1 VAYDVITNLKDRE
14 ETPMKK
20 RLYQSNA
27 ASYFREHS
35 SIFLFIIV
43 LFLMGVIFGAI
54 VVNSMSITQKEDL
67 FYYLSQF
74 FGQVSDGKV
83 ADNQDLFFQSFFHNS
98 KFIGLMW
105 VLGISIIGLPVILIL
120 LFLKGMV
127 VGFTVG
133 FLVSQMGWHGFLL
146 AFVSILPQNLII
158 IPVFILMASFSVIFS
173 MRMIKKQFMKKYAQ
187 PIMPYFKGYIV
198 ALIAAIIFISAASG
212 IEAYLSPELMKTII
226 SSVSF
231 K

>member
-1 VAYDVITNLKDRE
+1 
-14 ETPMKK
+14 MKK
-20 RLYQSNA
+20 RLYQSDA

-35 SIFLFIIV
+35 SIFIFIVV

-54 VVNSMSITQKEDL
+54 VVNSMSITQKDDL

-83 ADNQDLFFQSFFHNS
+83 ADDHDLFLQSFFHNS

-120 LFLKGMV
+120 LFIKGMV

-133 FLVSQMGWHGFLL
+133 FLVSQMGWNGFML

-158 IPVFILMASFSVIFS
+158 IPVFILMAALSVIFS
-173 MRMIKKQFMKKYAQ
+173 LRMIKKQFMKKYAQ
-187 PIMPYFKGYIV
+187 PIMPFFKRYIF
-198 ALIAAIIFISAASG
+198 AFLAAVFFITAASG
-212 IEAYLSPELMKTII
+212 IEAYLSPWLMKTII
-226 SSVSF
+226 SSASL

>member
-1 VAYDVITNLKDRE
+1 
-14 ETPMKK
+14 MKK
-20 RLYQSNA
+20 RLYQSDA

-54 VVNSMSITQKEDL
+54 VVNSMGITQKEDL

-74 FGQVSDGKV
+74 FGQISNGKV
-83 ADNQDLFFQSFFHNS
+83 AETNDLFFQSFFHNS

-105 VLGISIIGLPVILIL
+105 ILGISIIGLPIILIL

-133 FLVSQMGWHGFLL
+133 FLVSQMGWNGFLL

-158 IPVFILMASFSVIFS
+158 IPVFIIMAAFSVIFS
-173 MRMIKKQFMKKYAQ
+173 IRMIKKQFLKKYGQ
-187 PIMPYFKGYIV
+187 PIMPFFKRYIF
-198 ALIAAIIFISAASG
+198 ALLAAVIFISAASG
-212 IEAYLSPELMKTII
+212 IEAYMSPWLMKTII
-226 SSVSF
+226 STANL

>member
-1 VAYDVITNLKDRE
+1 
-14 ETPMKK
+14 MKK

-35 SIFLFIIV
+35 SIFLFIVV

-74 FGQVSDGKV
+74 FGQISNGKV
-83 ADNQDLFFQSFFHNS
+83 ADNNDLFMQSFLHNS

-105 VLGISIIGLPVILIL
+105 ILGISIIGLPVILIL
-120 LFLKGMV
+120 LFIKGMV

-133 FLVSQMGWHGFLL
+133 FLVNQMGMKGFLL
-146 AFVSILPQNLII
+146 AFVSILPQNLIT
-158 IPVFILMASFSVIFS
+158 IPVFIMMAAFSVIFS

-187 PIMPYFKGYIV
+187 PVLPYFKKYIFV
-198 ALIAAIIFISAASG
+198 LLISIVFISAASG
-212 IEAYLSPELMKTII
+212 IEAFLSPWLMKMLIT
-226 SSVSF
+226 SANL

>member
-1 VAYDVITNLKDRE
+1 
-14 ETPMKK
+14 MKK
-20 RLYQSNA
+20 RLYQSDA

-35 SIFLFIIV
+35 SIFLFIVI

-83 ADNQDLFFQSFFHNS
+83 SEDNDLFLQSLFHNS

-105 VLGISIIGLPVILIL
+105 ILGISIIGLPVILIL
-120 LFLKGMV
+120 LFIKGMV

-133 FLVSQMGWHGFLL
+133 FLVSQMGWQGFML

-158 IPVFILMASFSVIFS
+158 IPVFILMAALSVIFS
-173 MRMIKKQFMKKYAQ
+173 LRMIKKQFMKKYAQ
-187 PIMPYFKGYIV
+187 PILPFFKRYIFALVV
-198 ALIAAIIFISAASG
+198 AVIFISAASG
-212 IEAYLSPELMKTII
+212 IEAYLSPWLMKTII
-226 SSVSF
+226 NTTTL

>member
-1 VAYDVITNLKDRE
+1 
-14 ETPMKK
+14 MKK

-27 ASYFREHS
+27 GEFFREHS
-35 SIFLFIIV
+35 SIFLFIVV

-83 ADNQDLFFQSFFHNS
+83 TVDNDLFLQSFLHNS
-98 KFIGLMW
+98 KFIGLIW

-120 LFLKGMV
+120 LFIKGMV

-133 FLVSQMGWHGFLL
+133 FLVSQMGWNGFML

-158 IPVFILMASFSVIFS
+158 IPVFILMAAFSVIFS
-173 MRMIKKQFMKKYAQ
+173 MRMIKQQFMKKYAQ
-187 PIMPYFKGYIV
+187 PILPFFKGYILTLIV
-198 ALIAAIIFISAASG
+198 AVVFISAASG
-212 IEAYLSPELMKTII
+212 IEAYLSPLLMKTII
-226 SSVSF
+226 STASL

>member
-1 VAYDVITNLKDRE
+1 
-14 ETPMKK
+14 MKK
-20 RLYQSNA
+20 RLYQSDA

-35 SIFLFIIV
+35 SIFLFIVV

-83 ADNQDLFFQSFFHNS
+83 TGNNDLFLQSFFHNS

-133 FLVSQMGWHGFLL
+133 FLVSQMGWKGFMLSV
-146 AFVSILPQNLII
+146 VSILPQNLII
-158 IPVFILMASFSVIFS
+158 IPVFIMMAAFSVIFS

-187 PIMPYFKGYIV
+187 PIMPFFKRYIFALIV
-198 ALIAAIIFISAASG
+198 AVVLISAASG
-212 IEAYLSPELMKTII
+212 IEAYLSPWLMKTIVG
-226 SSVSF
+226 STSL

>member
-1 VAYDVITNLKDRE
+1 
-14 ETPMKK
+14 MKK
-20 RLYQSNA
+20 RLYQSDA

-35 SIFLFIIV
+35 SIFLFIVV

-74 FGQVSDGKV
+74 FGQVSSGKE
-83 ADNQDLFFQSFFHNS
+83 AEDNDLFMQSLFHNS

-105 VLGISIIGLPVILIL
+105 ILGISIIGLPVILIL
-120 LFLKGMV
+120 LFIKGMV

-133 FLVSQMGWHGFLL
+133 FLVSQMGWQGFML

-158 IPVFILMASFSVIFS
+158 IPVFIMMAALSVIFS
-173 MRMIKKQFMKKYAQ
+173 LRMIKKQFMKKYAQ
-187 PIMPYFKGYIV
+187 PILPFFKSYILTLIV
-198 ALIAAIIFISAASG
+198 AVIFIAAASG
-212 IEAYLSPELMKTII
+212 IEAYLSPWLMKTII
-226 SSVSF
+226 SSTIL

>member
-1 VAYDVITNLKDRE
+1 
-14 ETPMKK
+14 MKK
-20 RLYQSNA
+20 RLYQSDA

-35 SIFLFIIV
+35 SIFLFIVV

-74 FGQVSDGKV
+74 FGQVSGDKV
-83 ADNQDLFFQSFFHNS
+83 AEDNDLFLQSFFHNS

-105 VLGISIIGLPVILIL
+105 ILGISIIGLPVILIL
-120 LFLKGMV
+120 LFIKGMV

-133 FLVSQMGWHGFLL
+133 FLVSQMGWQGFLL

-158 IPVFILMASFSVIFS
+158 IPVFILMAALSVIFS
-173 MRMIKKQFMKKYAQ
+173 LRMIKKQFMKKYAQ
-187 PIMPYFKGYIV
+187 PIIPFFKRYIFALLV
-198 ALIAAIIFISAASG
+198 AVIFISAASG
-212 IEAYLSPELMKTII
+212 IEAYLSPWLMKTII
-226 SSVSF
+226 TTAGL
-231 K
+231 

>member
-1 VAYDVITNLKDRE
+1 MRIVGGTQ
-14 ETPMKK
+14 MKK
-20 RLYQSNA
+20 RLYQSDV
-27 ASYFREHS
+27 ASYFRENS
-35 SIFLFIIV
+35 SIFLFIVI

-83 ADNQDLFFQSFFHNS
+83 SEDNELFLQSFFHNS

-120 LFLKGMV
+120 LFIKGMV

-133 FLVSQMGWHGFLL
+133 FLVSQMGWNGFML

-158 IPVFILMASFSVIFS
+158 IPVFIMMAAFSVIFS
-173 MRMIKKQFMKKYAQ
+173 LRMVKKQFMKKYAQ
-187 PIMPYFKGYIV
+187 PIMPFFKRYIF
-198 ALIAAIIFISAASG
+198 ALIAAVIFISAASG
-212 IEAYLSPELMKTII
+212 IEAFLSPWLMKTVV
-226 SSVSF
+226 SSGIL

>member
-1 VAYDVITNLKDRE
+1 
-14 ETPMKK
+14 MKK
-20 RLYQSNA
+20 RLYQSDA

-35 SIFLFIIV
+35 SIFLFIVV

-83 ADNQDLFFQSFFHNS
+83 SEDNDLFLQSFSHNS

-105 VLGISIIGLPVILIL
+105 ILGISIIGLPVILIL
-120 LFLKGMV
+120 LFIKGMV

-133 FLVSQMGWHGFLL
+133 FLVSQMGWHGFML
-146 AFVSILPQNLII
+146 AFVSIMPQNLIT
-158 IPVFILMASFSVIFS
+158 IPVFILMAAFSVIFS
-173 MRMIKKQFMKKYAQ
+173 LRMIKKQFMKKYAQ
-187 PIMPYFKGYIV
+187 PIMPFFKGYILT
-198 ALIAAIIFISAASG
+198 LIAAVILISVASG
-212 IEAYLSPELMKTII
+212 IEAYLSPWLMKTII
-226 SSVSF
+226 TSVNL

>member
-1 VAYDVITNLKDRE
+1 
-14 ETPMKK
+14 MKK
-20 RLYQSNA
+20 RLYQSDA

-35 SIFLFIIV
+35 SIFLFIVV

-74 FGQVSDGKV
+74 FGQVSSGKE
-83 ADNQDLFFQSFFHNS
+83 AEDNDLFLQSFFHNS

-105 VLGISIIGLPVILIL
+105 ILGISIIGLPVILIL
-120 LFLKGMV
+120 LFIKGMV

-133 FLVSQMGWHGFLL
+133 FLVSQMGWQGFML

-158 IPVFILMASFSVIFS
+158 IPVFIIMAALSVIFS
-173 MRMIKKQFMKKYAQ
+173 LRMIKKQFMKKYAQ
-187 PIMPYFKGYIV
+187 PILPYFKSYILTLIV
-198 ALIAAIIFISAASG
+198 AVIFIVAASG
-212 IEAYLSPELMKTII
+212 VEAYLSPWLMKTII
-226 SSVSF
+226 SSTNLQ
-231 K
+231 

>member
-1 VAYDVITNLKDRE
+1 
-14 ETPMKK
+14 MKK
-20 RLYQSNA
+20 RLYQSDA

-35 SIFLFIIV
+35 SIFLFIVV

-54 VVNSMSITQKEDL
+54 VVNSMNITQKEDL

-83 ADNQDLFFQSFFHNS
+83 ADNQDLFVQSFFHNS

-105 VLGISIIGLPVILIL
+105 VLGISIIGLPVTLIL

-133 FLVSQMGWHGFLL
+133 FLVSQMGWNGFFL

-158 IPVFILMASFSVIFS
+158 IPVFIMMAALSVIFS
-173 MRMIKKQFMKKYAQ
+173 LRMIKRQFIKKYAQ
-187 PIMPYFKGYIV
+187 PIMPFFKRYILAFIV
-198 ALIAAIIFISAASG
+198 AIIFITAASG
-212 IEAYLSPELMKTII
+212 IEAYLSPWLMKTII
-226 SSVSF
+226 STTNL

>member
-1 VAYDVITNLKDRE
+1 
-14 ETPMKK
+14 MKK
-20 RLYQSNA
+20 RLYQSDA

-35 SIFLFIIV
+35 SIFLFIVV

-74 FGQVSDGKV
+74 FGQVSSGKE
-83 ADNQDLFFQSFFHNS
+83 AEDNDLFLQSFFHNS

-105 VLGISIIGLPVILIL
+105 ILGISIIGLPVILIL
-120 LFLKGMV
+120 LFIKGMV

-133 FLVSQMGWHGFLL
+133 FLVSQMGWQGFLL

-158 IPVFILMASFSVIFS
+158 IPVFIMMAALSVIFS
-173 MRMIKKQFMKKYAQ
+173 LRMIKKQFMKKYAQ
-187 PIMPYFKGYIV
+187 PILPFFKRYIFALIV
-198 ALIAAIIFISAASG
+198 AGIFIVAASG
-212 IEAYLSPELMKTII
+212 IEAYLSPWLMKTMI
-226 SSVSF
+226 SSISL

>member
-1 VAYDVITNLKDRE
+1 
-14 ETPMKK
+14 MKK
-20 RLYQSNA
+20 RLYQSDA

-35 SIFLFIIV
+35 SIFFFIVV

-74 FGQVSDGKV
+74 FGQVSSGREGE
-83 ADNQDLFFQSFFHNS
+83 DNDLFLQSFFHNS

-105 VLGISIIGLPVILIL
+105 ILGISIIGLPVILIL
-120 LFLKGMV
+120 LFIKGMV

-133 FLVSQMGWHGFLL
+133 FLVSQMGWQGFML

-158 IPVFILMASFSVIFS
+158 IPVFIMMAALSVIFS
-173 MRMIKKQFMKKYAQ
+173 LRMIKKQFMKKYAQ
-187 PIMPYFKGYIV
+187 PILPFFKGYIFTLFV
-198 ALIAAIIFISAASG
+198 AVIFIVAASG
-212 IEAYLSPELMKTII
+212 IEAYLSPWLMKTVI
-226 SSVSF
+226 SSTVL